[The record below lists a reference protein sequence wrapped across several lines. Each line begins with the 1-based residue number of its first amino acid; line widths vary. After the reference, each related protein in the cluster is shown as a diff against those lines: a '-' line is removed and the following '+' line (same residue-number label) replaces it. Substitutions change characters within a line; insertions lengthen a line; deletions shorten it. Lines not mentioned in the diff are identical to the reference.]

1 MSENRVRTIKLRC
14 PSAAKTASFAAQEEQ
29 KLDLGSIARAF
40 GVDPQTL
47 KLNGHF
53 IGRGSDLIA
62 SSVTWKSLL
71 SFFFTKRLPTGED
84 DANPIV
90 VDGKLCR
97 AGTKRVGCDVV
108 DDSRGREAELE
119 DGEFLGM
126 KSKKMR
132 TTSNVGIC
140 SKRKQLLE
148 DVKLLKKLKISET
161 NPDIQGSSNGLC
173 KSIASNHFSCSYMS
187 GSMKRM
193 TEDEAGLPHLLRG
206 FTVSAA
212 VV

>member
-14 PSAAKTASFAAQEEQ
+14 PSAAKTASFAAPEEQ

-71 SFFFTKRLPTGED
+71 SFFSTKRLPTGED

-97 AGTKRVGCDVV
+97 AGTK
-108 DDSRGREAELE
+108 
-119 DGEFLGM
+119 
-126 KSKKMR
+126 
-132 TTSNVGIC
+132 
-140 SKRKQLLE
+140 
-148 DVKLLKKLKISET
+148 SE
-161 NPDIQGSSNGLC
+161 
-173 KSIASNHFSCSYMS
+173 
-187 GSMKRM
+187 
-193 TEDEAGLPHLLRG
+193 
-206 FTVSAA
+206 
-212 VV
+212 

>member
-14 PSAAKTASFAAQEEQ
+14 PSAAKTASFAAPEEQ

-71 SFFFTKRLPTGED
+71 SFFSTKRLPTGED

-108 DDSRGREAELE
+108 DDSSGREAELE

-126 KSKKMR
+126 KSKKMK

-161 NPDIQGSSNGLC
+161 NP
-173 KSIASNHFSCSYMS
+173 A
-187 GSMKRM
+187 
-193 TEDEAGLPHLLRG
+193 
-206 FTVSAA
+206 
-212 VV
+212 